1 MVRSNKT
8 ILIILSC
15 KSWSHIEILWQ
26 YTRLELS
33 QGPTEEGDVYWFVRE
48 QDSLDNRNY
57 SHPTKSITIAS
68 DDDHCCVQ
76 LITAGVI

>member
-1 MVRSNKT
+1 MVRNNT

-15 KSWSHIEILWQ
+15 KSWSHIEILEQ

-33 QGPTEEGDVYWFVRE
+33 QGPTEGGDVYWFVRE
-48 QDSLDNRNY
+48 EASLDKKKD
-57 SHPTKSITIAS
+57 SHPTTSITIAS
-68 DDDHCCVQ
+68 DDDHRCVQ